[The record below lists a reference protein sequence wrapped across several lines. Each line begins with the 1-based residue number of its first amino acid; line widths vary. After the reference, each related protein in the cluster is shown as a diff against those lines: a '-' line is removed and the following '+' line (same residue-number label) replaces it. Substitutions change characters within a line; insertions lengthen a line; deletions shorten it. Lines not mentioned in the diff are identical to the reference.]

1 VATKAAKKATTRP
14 AARRSAS
21 AGSTGRL
28 ELTHFGAAAWR
39 ITDGR
44 TTVYVDPFFS
54 RLRTVKVFGHTYPPP
69 TDDPRHVYR
78 YDEVPVSDTKTI
90 DRHVTNA
97 DYILISHSHFNHCMD
112 MPYIAKKTGAM
123 VISTES
129 TANLARAS
137 GVPDRQLIPVQGGED
152 FDFGAI
158 SVKAIPSLHSSL
170 VIPSA
175 YSTWDNCRYFDS
187 RKVPGDLKGP
197 PRLEDY
203 VEGGTLAWMIRF
215 GDRRIVVL
223 CSMNYIEK
231 EMQGL
236 APEIALIP
244 AAHWRLQVYD
254 YTGRLMRA
262 LGLPPTVIATHWD
275 KQTSP
280 YGENQDA
287 FLDQAETFVSEV
299 KKVSPQSRIVVPKHF
314 ETVRV

>member
-1 VATKAAKKATTRP
+1 MATKATTKP
-14 AARRSAS
+14 AARRSGP

-39 ITDGR
+39 ITDGT
-44 TTVYVDPFFS
+44 TTVYVDPYFS

-69 TDDPRHVYR
+69 SDDRRHVYR

-90 DRHVTNA
+90 DKHVTKA

-170 VIPSA
+170 VIPSP

-187 RKVPGDLKGP
+187 RKVPGDIEGP
-197 PRLEDY
+197 PKLADY

-236 APEIALIP
+236 DPEIVLVP
-244 AAHWRLQVYD
+244 SAHWRLQVYD
-254 YTGRLMRA
+254 YTGRLLRA
-262 LGLPPTVIATHWD
+262 LGKPPRVIATHWD
-275 KQTSP
+275 LQTAP
-280 YGENQDA
+280 YGAPMEVQW
-287 FLDQAETFVSEV
+287 EHTKTFIAEV
-299 KKVSPQSRIVVPKHF
+299 KKVSPESTVTIPKHF